1 MPNGLVAT
9 NVSYAEYLEIDQ
21 AGTAKH
27 EHLNGEVHAMAG
39 GTIEHGGLA
48 AAFAGELRLLLRGK
62 PCRVFNSD
70 VRLFVPDTGLTT
82 YPDGMVVCG
91 TLVAATH
98 DAQAVANPAL
108 VFEVLSDST
117 EAYDRGAKWAHY
129 RKLTSLQEYVLVNQH
144 ERRIEVHRRNADGRF
159 ELFEFHAGDQVEL
172 RCAGGSISVTSI
184 YDNPL
189 PGHATTPA

>member
-1 MPNGLVAT
+1 
-9 NVSYAEYLEIDQ
+9 
-21 AGTAKH
+21 
-27 EHLNGEVHAMAG
+27 MAG
-39 GTIEHGGLA
+39 GTIEHGALA

-91 TLVAATH
+91 TLVAAAH
-98 DAQAVANPAL
+98 DAQAVTNPAL
-108 VFEVLSDST
+108 VFEVLSAST

-129 RKLTSLQEYVLVNQH
+129 RKLGSLQEYVLVNQH
-144 ERRIEVHRRNADGRF
+144 ERRIEVHRKNADGRF
-159 ELFEFHAGDQVEL
+159 ELFEFQSDDQVEL
-172 RCAGGSISVTSI
+172 RSAGGTISVASI

-189 PGHATTPA
+189 AGQTATGV

>member
-1 MPNGLVAT
+1 MPSGLVAT
-9 NVSYAEYLEIDQ
+9 NVSYAAYLEIDQ
-21 AGTAKH
+21 AGAVKH

-39 GTIEHGGLA
+39 GTIEHGALA
-48 AAFAGELRLLLRGK
+48 AAFAGELRVLLRAK

-91 TLVAATH
+91 TLIVAAH
-98 DAQAVANPAL
+98 DAQSVSNPSL
-108 VFEVLSDST
+108 VFEVLLDST

-129 RKLTSLQEYVLVNQH
+129 RKLASLEEYVLVNQH
-144 ERRIEVHRRNADGRF
+144 ERRIEVHRKNADGRF
-159 ELFEFHAGDQVEL
+159 ELFEFHAGDHVEL
-172 RCAGGSISVTSI
+172 RSAGGTISVASV

-189 PGHATTPA
+189 APNVATPE